1 MKHRKYLLILF
12 GLIVSATI
20 LSASLNGKEPAA
32 KDVSI
37 NLRWVRSYGSESLP
51 SVKTGILWTLSFLG
65 ATLPKGCTD
74 NVIQTIDSTTFKL
87 NLKSAGFTENA
98 LSAFEVIIAHLKG
111 TGEYAEK
118 SSIDLGRFVTL
129 TLNSSWHYYKITGAE
144 PTLKKFLDKHSSG
157 EYEQF
162 AVLNS
167 SVAKHKRLVKFSL
180 TEDILNASFIAEG
193 GVFDSTL
200 NKIQPE
206 TYEVFDIM
214 PNGQLR
220 FAVYDAAGNIVE
232 GSSQQS
238 GIAGK
243 PAKCLWC
250 HEGHLQIDF
259 KENAGIGN
267 AINYRQF
274 NSKMNAYQQ
283 YIDQYRATLNAEINF
298 AAKYDHTYSELI
310 SVFFMEPT
318 AERLAADW
326 GIDPAAAE
334 DKLRKLN
341 VHRSDEY
348 SFMNNLYHR
357 KDIDSIEAG
366 NPAKVPS
373 SLRETGGYE
382 PNYFKI
388 K

>member
-1 MKHRKYLLILF
+1 MFSLV
-12 GLIVSATI
+12 VSATI
-20 LSASLNGKEPAA
+20 LSASLRGEEAAA

-37 NLRWVRSYGSESLP
+37 NLRWVRSYSSESP
-51 SVKTGILWTLSFLG
+51 STVKTGILWALSFLG
-65 ATLPKGCTD
+65 ATLPKGCAD
-74 NVIQTIDSTTFKL
+74 SVIQTIDSASFKL
-87 NLKSAGFTENA
+87 NLKSAGFSENA
-98 LSAFEVIIAHLKG
+98 LSAFEVIIAHLKS
-111 TGEYAEK
+111 TDEYAEK
-118 SSIDLGRFVTL
+118 SSIDLGRFVML

-144 PTLKKFLDKHSSG
+144 PTLKEFLDKHSS
-157 EYEQF
+157 EFEQF

-167 SVAKHKRLVKFSL
+167 SVSKHNRLIKFSL
-180 TEDILNASFIAEG
+180 TEDICKASFIAEG

-259 KENAGIGN
+259 KENAAVGN
-267 AINYRQF
+267 AIDYRQF
-274 NSKMNAYQQ
+274 NSKMKTYQQ
-283 YIDQYRATLNAEINF
+283 YIDHYRTSLNTEINF

-318 AERLAADW
+318 AGRLAADW
-326 GIDPAAAE
+326 GIEPAAAE
-334 DKLRKLN
+334 DKLRNLDH
-341 VHRSDEY
+341 HRSDEY

-357 KDIDSIEAG
+357 KDIDSVEAG
-366 NPAKVPS
+366 NSAKVPS

-382 PNYFKI
+382 PNYFNI
-388 K
+388 R